1 MRLVTGLML
10 MGSLLLS
17 GTSGMVLCVDEGGH
31 FAIEPASHDHAGCPH
46 EEGAC
51 GHEDTDPSGE
61 DVTWQSTGD
70 CNDIPLDIQIASLV
84 TKDLQ
89 ARRLLMS
96 APVSPLPA
104 GYAVASAFNAAYGRQ
119 HPPDTAMLR
128 IAPSV
133 LEKRTIVLRV

>member
-17 GTSGMVLCVDEGGH
+17 GNSGMVLCFGDDGH
-31 FAIEPASHDHAGCPH
+31 FAIEPASHNHGGCPH
-46 EEGAC
+46 DEGAC
-51 GHEDTDPSGE
+51 GHQDSDPSGE
-61 DVTWQSTGD
+61 EADWQSTSG

-89 ARRLLMS
+89 GKCLLMS
-96 APVSPLPA
+96 VPVSPMPA

-133 LEKRTIVLRV
+133 LEKRIIVLRV